1 MKKML
6 DVEMQ
11 QIPNKQNLQEHEGKE
26 INDPSLFGI
35 KVSLPCSNSP
45 FADVGRHGRDEPEQ
59 VEAELVGGAKG
70 QTSHHRYQGKLHQRS
85 SDFAY
90 KTFIQL
96 SSINRQLNV

>member
-1 MKKML
+1 M
-6 DVEMQ
+6 V
-11 QIPNKQNLQEHEGKE
+11 
-26 INDPSLFGI
+26 NDPFLFGI

-85 SDFAY
+85 GDFAY
-90 KTFIQL
+90 KTLIQL
-96 SSINRQLNV
+96 TAQCQRRLKIGRENIVDGKDLIR